1 MRENIYRNIAQ
12 NRIIEKYLFF
22 SETKYYE
29 SDKNRGKR
37 RKRSR
42 RRQQQQ
48 RHSIDTSFIEL
59 ASLSLVSSI
68 TASKQHGRPQSR
80 ASDTEN
86 WLSLTSDWKR
96 KKIPQP
102 NPPKRHLRKTAS
114 LPIYTATTICQK
126 KTDYGC
132 CSKNSSEMNLISEN
146 TNIGDSRSISISQDF
161 IENGSGG
168 NNCTFLPLDA
178 ELLPKYPRFGKKI
191 SLKSFSR
198 KS

>member
-1 MRENIYRNIAQ
+1 M
-12 NRIIEKYLFF
+12 
-22 SETKYYE
+22 
-29 SDKNRGKR
+29 
-37 RKRSR
+37 
-42 RRQQQQ
+42 
-48 RHSIDTSFIEL
+48 

-114 LPIYTATTICQK
+114 LPIYTASTICQK

-191 SLKSFSR
+191 SVKSFSR
-198 KS
+198 KFS